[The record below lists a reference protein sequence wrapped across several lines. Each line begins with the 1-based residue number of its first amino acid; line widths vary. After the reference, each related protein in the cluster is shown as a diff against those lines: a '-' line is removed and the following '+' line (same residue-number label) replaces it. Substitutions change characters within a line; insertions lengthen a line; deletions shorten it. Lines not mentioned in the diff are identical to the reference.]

1 MLPKLKFTSKL
12 KKLLTLQESGLPS
25 TEIPKATGAIS
36 GQTLPQES
44 QLQGTWHRN
53 CNTLTYGIYLE
64 IVLSCDLRLL
74 IISGEV
80 SEADLKEAWNA
91 ILNEYSSYI
100 KTDKSDSIFNCW
112 KKLEY
117 TRWKMNMVR
126 LCIEG
131 LKIKYSPTI
140 AEELMKLGYDY
151 IDGTED
157 NEAYFKKLYDIQTE
171 AKNLIV
177 YYNQY
182 LAEYTKLCPEGA
194 MENSIPQRDRMS
206 YEKELRVLSKFMG
219 YGIRKDE
226 ISVVEFCSIIN
237 TYLESTKKKD

>member
-1 MLPKLKFTSKL
+1 MPPKLKFTSKL
-12 KKLLTLQESGLPS
+12 KKLLTLQAYGMPS
-25 TEIPKATGAIS
+25 TEMQREIGAIS

-53 CNTLTYGIYLE
+53 CNTLKYGTYLE
-64 IVLSCDLRLL
+64 IVLSGDLRLL
-74 IISGEV
+74 VISGEP
-80 SEADLKEAWNA
+80 STEDLKEAWNA

-117 TRWKMNMVR
+117 TKWKMHMVNM
-126 LCIEG
+126 CIEG
-131 LKIKYSPTI
+131 LKIKYSATI

-157 NEAYFKKLYDIQTE
+157 NETYFKKLYDIQTE

-194 MENSIPQRDRMS
+194 VENSTIQRDRMS
-206 YEKELRVLSKFMG
+206 YEKELRILSKFMG